1 MNNYNHAAQ
10 ELRSFFTHVFL
21 WMAIGLGITAGT
33 SWYVFQQSP
42 VILIKLMESPLL
54 VITLFFV
61 QIGLVFWLA
70 SRLLTMS
77 FMGGLTLFLLYAL
90 LNGII
95 FSTIFAQFTHESI
108 ALTFL
113 IAAAMFL
120 AMALFGSLTTFD
132 LTPIGTFGY
141 MLLWGLIIGL
151 LVNWYFQ
158 SEVFNLA
165 ISAIGIILF
174 SALTAYDM
182 QRLAFFGAQL
192 QRQHQEMYKGALLG
206 ALMLYIDFI
215 NIFLM
220 LLSFTGK
227 RRE

>member
-120 AMALFGSLTTFD
+120 AMPFFCISLTASST
-132 LTPIGTFGY
+132 
-141 MLLWGLIIGL
+141 
-151 LVNWYFQ
+151 
-158 SEVFNLA
+158 
-165 ISAIGIILF
+165 
-174 SALTAYDM
+174 
-182 QRLAFFGAQL
+182 
-192 QRQHQEMYKGALLG
+192 K
-206 ALMLYIDFI
+206 
-215 NIFLM
+215 
-220 LLSFTGK
+220 SFAC
-227 RRE
+227 